1 MHLAIGVLN
10 EVQNLCLK
18 FAVVDSLGPR
28 YRCGIGSV
36 QHIELLVRPKEGIKR
51 TAGCTS
57 QWIHLIQQ
65 SQESY
70 LSGTTVQISREM
82 FHQYMRRTKSVP
94 SEL

>member
-10 EVQNLCLK
+10 EMQNPCLK
-18 FAVVDSLGPR
+18 FAVPDSLRPHC
-28 YRCGIGSV
+28 CGIESV

-57 QWIHLIQQ
+57 QWIHWIQQ

-70 LSGTTVQISREM
+70 LSGTTVRNFTGNVSSVHATHR
-82 FHQYMRRTKSVP
+82 SVP